1 MKSRALEDRL
11 KKIKTEIEDALSRAR
26 RDPNDVTL
34 VAVSKRFPEEVI
46 EQALALGL
54 RVFGENYV
62 QEGGRKVKFFRGRC
76 QDMTWHLIGHLQKN
90 KAKSAIEYF
99 DWIETVDSIELV
111 KRLERVADGLNKDIQ
126 CLIQVNISMDPGKSG
141 LHPQQVRPFFK
152 TVRDEIQ
159 PKRVKIKGLMTIPQY
174 SEDPC
179 DSRKWY
185 RELRELRDRLLDDF
199 GDHFELCE
207 LSMGMSHDFKVAI
220 EEGATFIRVG
230 QALFG
235 PRPT

>member
-1 MKSRALEDRL
+1 MKNRALEDSIQ
-11 KKIKTEIEDALSRAR
+11 KVKTEIEDALSRAR

-34 VAVSKRFPEEVI
+34 VAVSKRFPEEVV
-46 EQALALGL
+46 EQAVTLGL

-62 QEGGRKVKFFRGRC
+62 QEGVRKVKFFRGRGT
-76 QDMTWHLIGHLQKN
+76 DISWHLIGHLQKN

-111 KRLERVADGLNKDIQ
+111 KRLDRVAEGLNKDIQ

-141 LHPQQVRPFFK
+141 LHPHEVRAFFK
-152 TVRDEIQ
+152 ILRDEIQ
-159 PKRVKIKGLMTIPQY
+159 LRHVKIKGLMTIPQY
-174 SEDPC
+174 SRDPD

-199 GDHFELCE
+199 GDYFELCE